1 MYKMDELFPQ
11 VDEKATVNKVKHF
24 LKRTLPQMQ
33 RYSHKD
39 ISGIKSPI
47 ITDMP
52 KGGSV
57 GNQAEETITQRV
69 YAEQVINSV
78 VAALKSCD
86 VVSRK
91 LLIDV
96 YVGKSKV
103 PDYLEMESL
112 GYEKTRYQFYK
123 NRACLQFADSF
134 MIADLHI
141 FKKWTFSEPNGLK
154 YMLN

>member
-1 MYKMDELFPQ
+1 MYSMNELFPQ
-11 VDEKATVNKVKHF
+11 VDEKKTVAKVKHF
-24 LKRTLPQMQ
+24 LKHTLPQMQ

-52 KGGSV
+52 RGGSV

-69 YAEQVINSV
+69 YAEQVVDNV
-78 VAALKSCD
+78 VVALKSCD
-86 VVSRK
+86 AISRR

-96 YVGKSKV
+96 YIGKDKM
-103 PDYLEMESL
+103 PDYLMMEDL
-112 GYEKTRYQFYK
+112 GYEKTRYHFYK

-134 MIADLHI
+134 LIEDLHV
-141 FKKWTFSEPNGLK
+141 FKK
-154 YMLN
+154 

>member
-11 VDEKATVNKVKHF
+11 VDEKKTVAKVKHF
-24 LKRTLPQMQ
+24 LKHSLPKMQ

-52 KGGSV
+52 KGSSV
-57 GNQAEETITQRV
+57 GNQAEEAITQIV

-96 YVGKSKV
+96 YIGNSKT
-103 PDYLEMESL
+103 PDYSEMEAL

-134 MIADLHI
+134 MIEDLHV
-141 FKKWTFSEPNGLK
+141 FKKWTFSEPNSSKHVL
-154 YMLN
+154 

>member
-1 MYKMDELFPQ
+1 MYKMDDLFPQ

-24 LKRTLPQMQ
+24 LKHTLPQMQ

-69 YAEQVINSV
+69 YAGQVINSV

-86 VVSRK
+86 TISRK

-96 YVGKSKV
+96 YVGKSKM
-103 PDYLEMESL
+103 PDYLEMEAL

-134 MIADLHI
+134 MIEDLHV
-141 FKKWTFSEPNGLK
+141 FKKWTFSEPKGVK
-154 YMLN
+154 YML

>member
-1 MYKMDELFPQ
+1 
-11 VDEKATVNKVKHF
+11 
-24 LKRTLPQMQ
+24 MQ

-52 KGGSV
+52 RGGSV

-69 YAEQVINSV
+69 YAEQVVDSV
-78 VAALKSCD
+78 LVALKSCD
-86 VVSRK
+86 TISRL

-96 YVGKSKV
+96 YIGEAKM
-103 PDYLEMESL
+103 PDNLMMEAL

-134 MIADLHI
+134 MIEDLHV
-141 FKKWTFSEPNGLK
+141 FKKWTFSEPNSFK
-154 YMLN
+154 YAL

>member
-134 MIADLHI
+134 MIADLHV
-141 FKKWTFSEPNGLK
+141 FKKWTFSEPNSFK
-154 YMLN
+154 

>member
-1 MYKMDELFPQ
+1 MYKMDDLFPQ

-24 LKRTLPQMQ
+24 LKHTLPQMQ

-69 YAEQVINSV
+69 YAGQVVDSV
-78 VAALKSCD
+78 LVALKSCD
-86 VVSRK
+86 AISRR

-96 YVGKSKV
+96 YIGKAKS
-103 PDYLEMESL
+103 PDYLMMETL

-134 MIADLHI
+134 MIEDLHV
-141 FKKWTFSEPNGLK
+141 FKKWTFSEPNSLK
-154 YMLN
+154 YAL

>member
-11 VDEKATVNKVKHF
+11 VDEKKTVSKVKHF
-24 LKRTLPQMQ
+24 LKHSLPKMQ

-57 GNQAEETITQRV
+57 NNQMEETITQRV

-86 VVSRK
+86 TISRK

-96 YVGKSKV
+96 YVGKSKM
-103 PDYLEMESL
+103 PDYLEMEAL

-134 MIADLHI
+134 MIEDLHV
-141 FKKWTFSEPNGLK
+141 FKKWTFSEPKGVK
-154 YMLN
+154 YML

>member
-1 MYKMDELFPQ
+1 MYKMNELFPQ
-11 VDEKATVNKVKHF
+11 VDEKATVTKVKRF
-24 LKRTLPQMQ
+24 LKKRLPQMQ

-52 KGGSV
+52 KGDSFSNGS
-57 GNQAEETITQRV
+57 EETITQRV
-69 YAEQVINSV
+69 YAGQVVDNV
-78 VAALKSCD
+78 VTALKSCD
-86 VVSRK
+86 AISRR

-96 YVGKSKV
+96 YIDEPKT
-103 PDYLEMESL
+103 PDYLEMEAL

-134 MIADLHI
+134 MIEDLHV
-141 FKKWTFSEPNGLK
+141 FKK
-154 YMLN
+154 

>member
-1 MYKMDELFPQ
+1 MYTIDVLFPQ
-11 VDEKATVNKVKHF
+11 VDEKKTVAKVKHF
-24 LKRTLPQMQ
+24 LKHSLPQMQ

-69 YAEQVINSV
+69 YAEQVIDNV
-78 VAALKSCD
+78 VVALKSCD
-86 VVSRK
+86 AISRK
-91 LLIDV
+91 LLIDI
-96 YVGKSKV
+96 YVGNSKM
-103 PDYLEMESL
+103 PDYLEMEAL

-134 MIADLHI
+134 MTDDLHV
-141 FKKWTFSEPNGLK
+141 FKKWTFSEPNSFK
-154 YMLN
+154 

>member
-11 VDEKATVNKVKHF
+11 VDEKKTVAKVKHF
-24 LKRTLPQMQ
+24 LKHSLPKMQ

-52 KGGSV
+52 RGGSI
-57 GNQAEETITQRV
+57 GNQAEEAITQIV

-78 VAALKSCD
+78 VSALKSCD

-96 YVGKSKV
+96 YIGNSKT
-103 PDYLEMESL
+103 PDYSEMEAL
-112 GYEKTRYQFYK
+112 GYGKTRYQFYK

-134 MIADLHI
+134 MIEDLHV
-141 FKKWTFSEPNGLK
+141 FKK
-154 YMLN
+154 

>member
-11 VDEKATVNKVKHF
+11 VDEKKTVAKVKHF
-24 LKRTLPQMQ
+24 LKHSLPQMQ

-69 YAEQVINSV
+69 YAEQVIDNV
-78 VAALKSCD
+78 VVALKSCD
-86 VVSRK
+86 AISRK
-91 LLIDV
+91 LLIDI
-96 YVGKSKV
+96 YVGNSKM
-103 PDYLEMESL
+103 PDYLEMEAL

-134 MIADLHI
+134 MTDDLHV
-141 FKKWTFSEPNGLK
+141 FKK
-154 YMLN
+154 

>member
-24 LKRTLPQMQ
+24 LKHTLPQMQ

-57 GNQAEETITQRV
+57 GNQTEETITQRV
-69 YAEQVINSV
+69 YAGQVINSV

-86 VVSRK
+86 VISRK

-96 YVGKSKV
+96 YIGNSKT
-103 PDYLEMESL
+103 PDYLEMEAL

-134 MIADLHI
+134 MIADLHV
-141 FKKWTFSEPNGLK
+141 FKK
-154 YMLN
+154 

>member
-24 LKRTLPQMQ
+24 LKHALPQMQ

-39 ISGIKSPI
+39 ISDIKSPI

-69 YAEQVINSV
+69 YAEQVIDNV
-78 VAALKSCD
+78 VVALKSCD
-86 VVSRK
+86 AISRK

-96 YVGKSKV
+96 YVGKSKM

-141 FKKWTFSEPNGLK
+141 FKK
-154 YMLN
+154 

>member
-1 MYKMDELFPQ
+1 MYKMDDLFPQ

-24 LKRTLPQMQ
+24 LKHTLPQMQ

-69 YAEQVINSV
+69 YAGQVINSV

-86 VVSRK
+86 TISRK

-96 YVGKSKV
+96 YVGKSKM
-103 PDYLEMESL
+103 PDYLEMEAL

-134 MIADLHI
+134 MIEDLHV
-141 FKKWTFSEPNGLK
+141 FKK
-154 YMLN
+154 

>member
-1 MYKMDELFPQ
+1 MYNMDELFPQ

-24 LKRTLPQMQ
+24 LKHSIPQMQ

-52 KGGSV
+52 KGSSV
-57 GNQAEETITQRV
+57 GNQAQEAITQIV

-86 VVSRK
+86 TISRK

-96 YVGKSKV
+96 YIGNSKT
-103 PDYLEMESL
+103 PDYSEMEEL

-134 MIADLHI
+134 MIEDLHV
-141 FKKWTFSEPNGLK
+141 FKK
-154 YMLN
+154 

>member
-11 VDEKATVNKVKHF
+11 VDEKKTVSKVKHF
-24 LKRTLPQMQ
+24 LKHSLPKMQ

-52 KGGSV
+52 RGGSV
-57 GNQAEETITQRV
+57 GNQAAETITQIV

-78 VAALKSCD
+78 VSALKSCD

-96 YVGKSKV
+96 YIGNSKT
-103 PDYLEMESL
+103 PDYSEMEAL

-123 NRACLQFADSF
+123 NRAFLQFADSF
-134 MIADLHI
+134 MIEDLHV
-141 FKKWTFSEPNGLK
+141 FKK
-154 YMLN
+154 

>member
-1 MYKMDELFPQ
+1 MYKMDDLFPQ

-24 LKRTLPQMQ
+24 LKHTLPQMQ

-69 YAEQVINSV
+69 YAGQVINSV

-96 YVGKSKV
+96 YVSSSKT
-103 PDYLEMESL
+103 PDYLEMEAL

-134 MIADLHI
+134 MIADLHV
-141 FKKWTFSEPNGLK
+141 FKK
-154 YMLN
+154 

>member
-1 MYKMDELFPQ
+1 MYKMDDLFPQ

-24 LKRTLPQMQ
+24 LKHTLPQMQ

-52 KGGSV
+52 KGSSV
-57 GNQAEETITQRV
+57 SNGAEEIITQRV
-69 YAEQVINSV
+69 YAGQVINSV

-96 YVGKSKV
+96 YVSSSKT
-103 PDYLEMESL
+103 PDYLEMEAL

-134 MIADLHI
+134 MIEDLHV
-141 FKKWTFSEPNGLK
+141 FKK
-154 YMLN
+154 

>member
-11 VDEKATVNKVKHF
+11 VDEKKTVAKVKHF
-24 LKRTLPQMQ
+24 LKHTLPQMQ

-52 KGGSV
+52 RGGSI
-57 GNQAEETITQRV
+57 GNQAEEAITQIV
-69 YAEQVINSV
+69 YAEQVITSV
-78 VAALKSCD
+78 VVALKSCD

-91 LLIDV
+91 LLVDV
-96 YVGKSKV
+96 YIGKSKT
-103 PDYLEMESL
+103 PDYLEMEAL

-134 MIADLHI
+134 MIEDLHV
-141 FKKWTFSEPNGLK
+141 FKK
-154 YMLN
+154 

>member
-24 LKRTLPQMQ
+24 LKHTLPQMQ

-69 YAEQVINSV
+69 YAEQVIDNV
-78 VAALKSCD
+78 VVALKSCD
-86 VVSRK
+86 AISRK

-96 YVGKSKV
+96 YVGKSKM

-141 FKKWTFSEPNGLK
+141 FKK
-154 YMLN
+154 

>member
-134 MIADLHI
+134 MIADLHV
-141 FKKWTFSEPNGLK
+141 FKK
-154 YMLN
+154 

>member
-1 MYKMDELFPQ
+1 MYKMDDLFPQ

-24 LKRTLPQMQ
+24 LKHTLPKMQ

-52 KGGSV
+52 KGSSV
-57 GNQAEETITQRV
+57 GNQAEEAITQIV

-96 YVGKSKV
+96 YIGNSKT
-103 PDYLEMESL
+103 PDYSEMEAL

-134 MIADLHI
+134 MLEDLHV
-141 FKKWTFSEPNGLK
+141 FKK
-154 YMLN
+154 

>member
-24 LKRTLPQMQ
+24 LKHTLPQMQ

-69 YAEQVINSV
+69 YAGQVINSM

-96 YVGKSKV
+96 YIGNSKT
-103 PDYLEMESL
+103 PDYLEMEAL

-134 MIADLHI
+134 MIEDLHV
-141 FKKWTFSEPNGLK
+141 FKK
-154 YMLN
+154 

>member
-1 MYKMDELFPQ
+1 MYKMNELFPQ
-11 VDEKATVNKVKHF
+11 VDEKATVTKVKRF
-24 LKRTLPQMQ
+24 LKKRLPQMQ

-69 YAEQVINSV
+69 YAEQVINNV

-86 VVSRK
+86 TISRK

-96 YVGKSKV
+96 YVGKSKI
-103 PDYLEMESL
+103 PDYLEMEAL

-134 MIADLHI
+134 MIEDLHV
-141 FKKWTFSEPNGLK
+141 FKK
-154 YMLN
+154 

>member
-1 MYKMDELFPQ
+1 MYKMDDLFPQ

-24 LKRTLPQMQ
+24 LKHTLPKMQ

-52 KGGSV
+52 KGSSV
-57 GNQAEETITQRV
+57 GNQAEEAITQIV

-96 YVGKSKV
+96 YIGNSKA
-103 PDYLEMESL
+103 PDYSEMEAL

-134 MIADLHI
+134 MIEDLHV
-141 FKKWTFSEPNGLK
+141 FKK
-154 YMLN
+154 

>member
-24 LKRTLPQMQ
+24 LKHSLPQMQ

-52 KGGSV
+52 KGSSV
-57 GNQAEETITQRV
+57 GNQAQEAITQIV

-86 VVSRK
+86 TISRK

-96 YVGKSKV
+96 YVGKSKM
-103 PDYLEMESL
+103 PDYLEMEAL

-134 MIADLHI
+134 MIEDLHV
-141 FKKWTFSEPNGLK
+141 FKKWTFSEPKGVK
-154 YMLN
+154 YML

>member
-11 VDEKATVNKVKHF
+11 VDEKKTVAKVKHF
-24 LKRTLPQMQ
+24 LKQSLPQMQ

-52 KGGSV
+52 RGGSI
-57 GNQAEETITQRV
+57 GNQAEEAITQIV
-69 YAEQVINSV
+69 YAEQVVDNV
-78 VAALKSCD
+78 LAALKSCD
-86 VVSRK
+86 TISRL

-96 YVGKSKV
+96 YIGEAKM
-103 PDYLEMESL
+103 PDNLMMEAL

-134 MIADLHI
+134 MIEDLHV
-141 FKKWTFSEPNGLK
+141 FKK
-154 YMLN
+154 

>member
-1 MYKMDELFPQ
+1 
-11 VDEKATVNKVKHF
+11 
-24 LKRTLPQMQ
+24 MQ

-52 KGGSV
+52 KGSSV
-57 GNQAEETITQRV
+57 GNQAEEAITQIV
-69 YAEQVINSV
+69 YAEQVITSV
-78 VAALKSCD
+78 VVALKSCD

-91 LLIDV
+91 LLVDV
-96 YVGKSKV
+96 YIGKSKT
-103 PDYLEMESL
+103 PDYSEMEAL

-134 MIADLHI
+134 MIEDLHV
-141 FKKWTFSEPNGLK
+141 FKKWTFSELNGSK
-154 YMLN
+154 YVL

>member
-1 MYKMDELFPQ
+1 MYKMDDLFPQ

-24 LKRTLPQMQ
+24 LKHTLPQMQ

-57 GNQAEETITQRV
+57 GNGAEETITQRV
-69 YAEQVINSV
+69 YAGQVINSV

-91 LLIDV
+91 LLFDV
-96 YVGKSKV
+96 YIGKSKT
-103 PDYLEMESL
+103 PDYLEMEVL

-134 MIADLHI
+134 MIEDLHV
-141 FKKWTFSEPNGLK
+141 FKK
-154 YMLN
+154 

>member
-1 MYKMDELFPQ
+1 MYKMDDLFPQ

-24 LKRTLPQMQ
+24 LKHTLPQMQ

-69 YAEQVINSV
+69 YAAQVINSV

-86 VVSRK
+86 VIGRK

-96 YVGKSKV
+96 YIGKSKT
-103 PDYLEMESL
+103 PDYLEMEAL

-134 MIADLHI
+134 MIEDLHV
-141 FKKWTFSEPNGLK
+141 FKK
-154 YMLN
+154 

>member
-11 VDEKATVNKVKHF
+11 VDEKKTVTKVKHF
-24 LKRTLPQMQ
+24 LKHTLPQMQ

-52 KGGSV
+52 RGGSV

-69 YAEQVINSV
+69 YAEQVVDNV
-78 VAALKSCD
+78 LAALKSCD
-86 VVSRK
+86 TISRL

-96 YVGKSKV
+96 YIGEAKM
-103 PDYLEMESL
+103 PDNLMMEAL

-134 MIADLHI
+134 MIEDLHV
-141 FKKWTFSEPNGLK
+141 FKK
-154 YMLN
+154 

>member
-1 MYKMDELFPQ
+1 MYSMDELFPQ
-11 VDEKATVNKVKHF
+11 VDEKATVTKVKHF
-24 LKRTLPQMQ
+24 LKHTLPQMQ

-52 KGGSV
+52 RGGSI
-57 GNQAEETITQRV
+57 GNQAEEAITQIV
-69 YAEQVINSV
+69 YAEQVVDNV
-78 VAALKSCD
+78 LAALKSCD
-86 VVSRK
+86 TISRL

-96 YVGKSKV
+96 YIGEAKM
-103 PDYLEMESL
+103 PDNLMMEAL

-134 MIADLHI
+134 MIEDLHV
-141 FKKWTFSEPNGLK
+141 FKK
-154 YMLN
+154 

>member
-1 MYKMDELFPQ
+1 MYKMNELFPQ
-11 VDEKATVNKVKHF
+11 VDEKATVTKVKRF
-24 LKRTLPQMQ
+24 LKKRLPQMQ

-52 KGGSV
+52 KGDSVSNGS
-57 GNQAEETITQRV
+57 EETITQRV
-69 YAEQVINSV
+69 YAGQVVDNV
-78 VAALKSCD
+78 VTALKSCD
-86 VVSRK
+86 AISRR

-96 YVGKSKV
+96 YIDEPKT
-103 PDYLEMESL
+103 PDYLEMETL

-134 MIADLHI
+134 MIEDLHV
-141 FKKWTFSEPNGLK
+141 FKK
-154 YMLN
+154 